1 MTTISYI
8 TTAGG
13 EELAILPRADLEA
26 LLEDAAHIRAIA
38 DYRSGR
44 DPGLTADEMRALLA
58 APSPL
63 AFWRRKRGV
72 TQAALAT
79 TVGLAQNTLSAL
91 ETGKREGSPA
101 QWLRIAKALDV
112 PLESLIEEE

>member
-1 MTTISYI
+1 MGTINYI
-8 TTAGG
+8 TTAAG

-26 LLEDAAHIRAIA
+26 LMEDAVHLRALS

-44 DPGLTADEMRALLA
+44 DTGLTADEMRALLA

-63 AFWRRKRGV
+63 ALWRRKRGM
-72 TQAALAT
+72 TQANLAAA
-79 TVGLAQNTLSAL
+79 VGLAQNTLSAL

-101 QWLRIAKALDV
+101 QWLKIAKTLDV
-112 PLESLIEEE
+112 PIKDLIEEE